1 MTGVYVHV
9 PFCKRKCPYCDFFS
23 AAADE
28 SLIDEYTRALCGRI
42 GLYAGRY
49 PRAADTLYFGGG
61 TPSLIGAERLCRIYS
76 AVSEGFGLS
85 QGAEI
90 TLEVNPEKKDIDFE
104 ALRKCGFNRV
114 SIGLQS
120 SDDNELRLLGRLH
133 NRDDALRCIR
143 AARSAGFDNISLDLM
158 IATPSQTR
166 ESLKR
171 SIAFCAENGARHI
184 SAYLLKIEEGTPYY
198 RMKDSL
204 GLCGDD
210 EQAEAYI
217 FAAEELESYGYG
229 QYEISNFSIEGYES
243 RHNLIYWRDEEYFG
257 FGPSAHSF
265 IGGRRRYYERSFE
278 GFYNDELIDDGEGGG
293 EEEFIMLGLRLAEG
307 ITYERFRRRFGR
319 ELPEKYV
326 RRAQALEAAGYTVSD
341 TDGIR
346 LSRRGFLVSNA
357 VLAEI
362 LK

>member
-23 AAADE
+23 VCADE
-28 SLIDEYTRALCGRI
+28 NRMEEYARRLCESISLCAE
-42 GLYAGRY
+42 RY

-61 TPSLIGAERLCRIYS
+61 TPSLIGAERLCRIYG
-76 AVSEGFGLS
+76 AVDESFGLS
-85 QGAEI
+85 PGAEV
-90 TLEVNPEKKDIDFE
+90 TFEVNPGKKDVGFE
-104 ALRKCGFNRV
+104 ALRKRGFNRV
-114 SIGLQS
+114 SVGLQS

-133 NRDDALRCIR
+133 NSEDALQCIR

-166 ESLKR
+166 DSLRR

-198 RMKDSL
+198 GMRDSL
-204 GLCGDD
+204 GLCSDD
-210 EQAEAYI
+210 EQAEMYL
-217 FAAEELESYGYG
+217 FAAEELAAYGYR

-243 RHNLIYWRDEEYFG
+243 RHNLIYWHDEEYLG

-265 IGGRRRYYERSFE
+265 IDGRRFHYERSFA
-278 GFYNDELIDDGEGGG
+278 GFYDGELIDDGEGGG
-293 EEEFIMLGLRLAEG
+293 EEEFIMLGMRLAEG
-307 ITYERFRRRFGR
+307 ISYRRFRQRFGR
-319 ELPEKYV
+319 ELPEKYTK
-326 RRAQALEAAGYTVSD
+326 RAQTLEAAGYTVSD
-341 TDGIR
+341 SEGIR
-346 LSRRGFLVSNA
+346 LTRKGFLVSNA